1 VQILEIALPYQASM
15 FFVYSLSE
23 NLPRVRKM
31 DAYAHGRK
39 YAVFQDVVTHI
50 TLLPRDNPPH
60 FPTLEELGCFPS
72 RRK

>member
-1 VQILEIALPYQASM
+1 
-15 FFVYSLSE
+15 
-23 NLPRVRKM
+23 M

-39 YAVFQDVVTHI
+39 YAVFQDFVTHI